1 MIKGYNSS
9 TMEGDKI
16 MAITKDIR
24 KHLGVVTS
32 TIRGRKEGDT
42 WLKEVNLV
50 SWNGNAPKI
59 DIRDWDENHER
70 CGKGITLTESEAREV
85 MEILQKY
92 FAK

>member
-1 MIKGYNSS
+1 
-9 TMEGDKI
+9 

-32 TIRGRKEGDT
+32 TTRGRKEGDT

-59 DIRDWDENHER
+59 DIRDWDESHER